1 MGRALGYFIKQGFK
15 NIRTHRLVSLASIGI
30 VAASLLLLGIFM
42 LLEMNLESVLS
53 QLQNQYELNIYL
65 EESVTDSQRKG
76 IEKSLEK
83 IDGVNELRFYSR
95 DARLQDAK
103 KSDAYRGKEYLL
115 EDFEKDN
122 PLRDSYIVTLK
133 DLEKSSKVAAKAE
146 KIPGIDEVVNMP
158 ELTNKIQKFAD
169 GAEQIGLWTMVL
181 FALAAIF
188 IISNTIRMGM
198 AARSREIE
206 IMHFVGASPSY
217 VRGPFLV
224 EGVILGLIGA
234 CLASGMILW
243 GYFAVAG
250 AIQESVPVEILK
262 VVNPWDAARIMIP
275 CFLILGVGIG
285 LFGSGFSVH
294 KYRR

>member
-30 VAASLLLLGIFM
+30 VAASLLLFGIFL

-53 QLQNQYELNIYL
+53 QLQSQYEINVYL
-65 EESVTDSQRKG
+65 EESVTSPVRK
-76 IEKSLEK
+76 ELEK
-83 IDGVNELRFYSR
+83 KMKSIDGVAEYRYYAKDERLRDVKETTY
-95 DARLQDAK
+95 K
-103 KSDAYRGKEYLL
+103 GKEYLL

-122 PLRDSYIVTLK
+122 PLRDCYIITLNDIEHSDAVAKQLGRLKGVEEVT
-133 DLEKSSKVAAKAE
+133 
-146 KIPGIDEVVNMP
+146 NMP
-158 ELTNKIQKFAD
+158 ELAGKIQKFAS
-169 GAEQIGLWTMVL
+169 GARQVGMWLMLL

-206 IMHFVGASPSY
+206 IMHYVGASPGY

-224 EGVILGLIGA
+224 EGMILGLVGA
-234 CLASGMILW
+234 ILASGVILW
-243 GYFAVAG
+243 GYYAAANAVQS
-250 AIQESVPVEILK
+250 AIPVEVMAVVSPWVAAKILLP
-262 VVNPWDAARIMIP
+262 V
-275 CFLILGVGIG
+275 FGILGVGIG

-294 KYRR
+294 KYRK